1 MPIKSL
7 CLAGIAGCGF
17 GKQREEARSVGER
30 ASYGNGSTGALRG
43 SRGRGADDR
52 FYGWGS

>member
-7 CLAGIAGCGF
+7 YFTDTVKYGF